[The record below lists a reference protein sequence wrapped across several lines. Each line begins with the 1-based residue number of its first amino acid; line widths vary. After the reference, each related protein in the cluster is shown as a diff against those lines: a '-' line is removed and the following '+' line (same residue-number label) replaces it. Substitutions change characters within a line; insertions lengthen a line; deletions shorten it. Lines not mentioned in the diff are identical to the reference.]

1 MISAY
6 HSATG
11 KIAHF
16 IYQLLRP
23 YVFTILQSTTF
34 VNEVDFIQKLNHYTY
49 VEHHLQPTTLFATIN
64 ISNFHTMAS
73 HKSMIDV
80 LGYFLSDHLA
90 TYNLQYMSLMATR
103 SQDISIPTIKTL
115 AELFLA
121 NNIFYYN
128 GKIYGFG
135 KGGPT
140 SLQLSETL
148 SDIYLFIWQKNILED
163 PRLKNELY
171 CR

>member
-1 MISAY
+1 MSSY
-6 HSATG
+6 HSATS
-11 KIAHF
+11 KMAHF
-16 IYQLLRP
+16 INRLIRP
-23 YVFTILQSTTF
+23 LMDPTLYRSII
-34 VNEVDFIQKLNHYTY
+34 VNEADFIQKLNHYAH

-64 ISNFHTMAS
+64 ISNFHTMTS
-73 HKSMIDV
+73 HKSMIDI

-90 TYNLQYMSLMATR
+90 TYNLQYVSLMTTKL
-103 SQDISIPTIKTL
+103 QDISIPTIKKL
-115 AELFLA
+115 IELFFA

-128 GKIYGFG
+128 EKIYAFE

-140 SLQLSETL
+140 SLLLSETL

-171 CR
+171 GR

>member
-1 MISAY
+1 M
-6 HSATG
+6 
-11 KIAHF
+11 AHF
-16 IYQLLRP
+16 INRLIRP
-23 YVFTILQSTTF
+23 LMDPSKYRSII
-34 VNEVDFIQKLNHYTY
+34 VNEADFIQKLNHYTY

-90 TYNLQYMSLMATR
+90 TYNLQYTSVMTTKP
-103 SQDISIPTIKTL
+103 QDISISTIKILT
-115 AELFLA
+115 ELFLA